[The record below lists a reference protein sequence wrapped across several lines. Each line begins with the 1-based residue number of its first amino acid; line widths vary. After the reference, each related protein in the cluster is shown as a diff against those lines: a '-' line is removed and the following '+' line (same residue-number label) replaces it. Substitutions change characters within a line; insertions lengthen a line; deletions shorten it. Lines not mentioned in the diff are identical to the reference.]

1 MICPRCGNEWDLSQG
16 PCTRCGL
23 MIRMPGQSKPTT
35 SSPMQKGAGSADGL
49 PSFKQPSG
57 GLSSI
62 LPLNTAFPAPSAPT
76 SQRGP
81 TSGSSSLHPPA
92 SAAFPNTPRPSATP
106 STPLSGASFPPTA
119 TSSNLSPRGD
129 ILGTKPAKGEAP
141 FGQVRPQAGFP
152 TTDVLSKNATPH
164 TPLPPRVP
172 RFTDPLPQDRR
183 SAQSPLRSRR
193 LVSDMLRDQAQH
205 LQPPTLSQ
213 QSSGPLSQPTLNASP
228 ANTRVL
234 FPGTIL
240 HNGRYRLHDLEDR
253 QEWAPGVFEAMW
265 IGQDAQR
272 GASQVM
278 ICEVVLPNLGSIT
291 TQSKLRAATMA
302 LAAVGRHPHVPAL
315 WDAFSELERT
325 FFVFEPI
332 DGESLLT
339 RMRRTGRALPEQDVI
354 ECCLQITEVL
364 ELLSQQVPPLV
375 HGLIRPENII
385 VRRTGSEYVLTR
397 FSIVLIRGATQ
408 FITGIERTS
417 PYSAPELVHG
427 VVDVRSDI
435 YSLLATAYHLV
446 TGSAPTEIGG
456 SIPQAKRLNP
466 NVSAQFDAILARGLR
481 PSANQR
487 YQRPAELLQ
496 DLLVMRSVNGS
507 LVSKAGRTGQVSV
520 QPPSP
525 KTELSTPA
533 TNTSTSA
540 AQALPM
546 LLTPVEDA
554 EERALLLPRPEEL
567 PPLADGNDSRN
578 AAIWLGILLVCM
590 IIIVMWSGRL
600 F

>member
-35 SSPMQKGAGSADGL
+35 SSPMQKGVGSSDGL

-62 LPLNTAFPAPSAPT
+62 LPPNTSRPATSAPT

-81 TSGSSSLHPPA
+81 TPGSSSLHPPA

-119 TSSNLSPRGD
+119 TPSNLSPRGD
-129 ILGTKPAKGEAP
+129 ILGTKPTKGEAP

-152 TTDVLSKNATPH
+152 TTDVLSKNATPR

-205 LQPPTLSQ
+205 LQPPTMSQ
-213 QSSGPLSQPTLNASP
+213 QSPGPLSQHTLNASS
-228 ANTRVL
+228 ADTRVL

-240 HNGRYRLHDLEDR
+240 HNGRYRLYELEDR

-265 IGQDAQR
+265 IGQDARR

-302 LAAVGRHPHVPAL
+302 LAAVGRTRSHAPYWTCSARARCDRVLSPNN
-315 WDAFSELERT
+315 R
-325 FFVFEPI
+325 
-332 DGESLLT
+332 SLGT
-339 RMRRTGRALPEQDVI
+339 ALPTGTSPGAWSHSARKHHRQAHRLRVRPYAFLN
-354 ECCLQITEVL
+354 CANQGCNT
-364 ELLSQQVPPLV
+364 V
-375 HGLIRPENII
+375 HHRYRTHVAIYRP
-385 VRRTGSEYVLTR
+385 RTGSWC
-397 FSIVLIRGATQ
+397 
-408 FITGIERTS
+408 
-417 PYSAPELVHG
+417 
-427 VVDVRSDI
+427 
-435 YSLLATAYHLV
+435 
-446 TGSAPTEIGG
+446 GG
-456 SIPQAKRLNP
+456 C
-466 NVSAQFDAILARGLR
+466 
-481 PSANQR
+481 
-487 YQRPAELLQ
+487 
-496 DLLVMRSVNGS
+496 
-507 LVSKAGRTGQVSV
+507 
-520 QPPSP
+520 
-525 KTELSTPA
+525 
-533 TNTSTSA
+533 
-540 AQALPM
+540 AL
-546 LLTPVEDA
+546 
-554 EERALLLPRPEEL
+554 
-567 PPLADGNDSRN
+567 
-578 AAIWLGILLVCM
+578 
-590 IIIVMWSGRL
+590 
-600 F
+600 